1 MAMPQHI
8 FYSWQSDTSTRTGR
22 NLIERALEQAIA
34 TLAADAAIEPAD
46 RDRPELAID
55 RDSIDVPGQPPL
67 VETIFGKIDTAAI
80 FLADLT
86 YVASRADGRL
96 MPNPNVLLEYGW
108 ALKAR
113 SWRRIISVM
122 NVAHGDPAEH
132 ALPFDLQHFKWPIQY
147 DCPDDADQAMRAA
160 ARTHLKGVFVKALRA
175 ILSDEAIQADSAPP
189 LPAPHP
195 HDIELLAKV
204 HQQLPIALQRFLRRH
219 NFGTPH
225 RRDILDPLYVMN
237 EDWVGARF
245 EFDDP
250 VLQEAFLSLR
260 QRASAL
266 GDLTLA
272 HLYPLDGSGV
282 MMTPKTDRDRALGS
296 QDTTLAAIGAMNVA
310 STALADAIDAFERVA
325 RDRLRVAPGAA
336 VNAMPAVDVR
346 AEKVAAAGALLADI
360 AQDQNL
366 GRAFGIVSRP
376 RMTVRVVPLAALDEV
391 RLDAKAV
398 VWAQRR
404 FPADSLVKA
413 ETGSDGRHWWS
424 IEPPRDVGQPN
435 LESRWRTRLVRPGA
449 FEYEVTIGYRID
461 DDPEIVVDGR
471 GLEIEIVSSL
481 ERLGSIAAELGLG
494 GPALVGIAFDGSED
508 VMLSRPRGVGRKI
521 GQPFFALPPVVI
533 EDLTAPF
540 ADHLHETFDRLWLT
554 AGWPSGSTSFSS
566 GSWDGYQG

>member
-1 MAMPQHI
+1 MPQHI

-34 TLAADAAIEPAD
+34 ALAADAEIDPAD
-46 RDRPELAID
+46 RDKPDLAID
-55 RDSIDVPGQPPL
+55 RDSVDVPGQPPL
-67 VETIFGKIDTAAI
+67 VDTIFGKIDTAAM

-86 YVASRADGRL
+86 YVAKRADGRL

-122 NVAHGDPAEH
+122 NVAHGDPDDH
-132 ALPFDLQHFKWPIQY
+132 PMPFDLQHYKRPIQY
-147 DCPDDADQAMRAA
+147 DCPDDADQATRAA
-160 ARTHLKGVFVKALRA
+160 ARTRLKGVFVKALRA
-175 ILSDEAIQADSAPP
+175 ILSDEAINADSAPA
-189 LPAPHP
+189 LSPHP
-195 HDIELLAKV
+195 HDIDLLDQV
-204 HQQLPIALQRFLRRH
+204 HRQLPLTLQRFFRQH

-225 RRDILDPLYVMN
+225 RRDILGPLYVMN

-272 HLYPLDGSGV
+272 HLYPLDGTGV
-282 MMTPKTDRDRALGS
+282 VMTPKTDRDRAIGA
-296 QDTTLAAIGAMNVA
+296 QETTLAAIGAMNVA

-325 RDRLRVAPGAA
+325 RDRLRVASGAVGGA
-336 VNAMPAVDVR
+336 VPAAALVDAR
-346 AEKVAAAGALLADI
+346 AEKVAAASALLADI

-366 GRAFGIVSRP
+366 GRASGIVSRP
-376 RMTVRVVPLAALDEV
+376 RMALRVVPLAALEGS

-404 FPADSLVKA
+404 FPPDTLVKA

-435 LESRWRTRLVRPGA
+435 REARWRTRLVRPGA
-449 FEYEVTIGYRID
+449 FEYEATIGFRID
-461 DDPEIVVDGR
+461 GDPEIVVDGR
-471 GLEIEIVSSL
+471 ELEREIVCSL
-481 ERLGSIAAELGLG
+481 ERLGSIAGELGLG
-494 GPALVGIAFDGSED
+494 GPTLVGIAFDGTED
-508 VMLSRPRGVGRKI
+508 VMLSRPRAVARRI
-521 GQPFFALPPVVI
+521 GQPFFALPPLVI

-540 ADHLHETFDRLWLT
+540 ADRLHETFDILWLT
-554 AGWPSGSTSFSS
+554 AGWPGGSTSFSS
-566 GSWDGYQG
+566 GSWDGYRG